1 MATQEQQARWLREYK
16 LQQRGGKTDQQGGGW
31 WPDFIAPRPTK
42 IIHGY
47 SKGAGPVRG
56 AKKKKKYQKQKGGV
70 ILGGAE
76 DRTEKQIAWIRKKF
90 T

>member
-1 MATQEQQARWLREYK
+1 MVTAKVQAQLEV
-16 LQQRGGKTDQQGGGW
+16 Q
-31 WPDFIAPRPTK
+31 
-42 IIHGY
+42 
-47 SKGAGPVRG
+47 
-56 AKKKKKYQKQKGGV
+56 KKKKKYQKQKGGV